1 MPFRHHMQA
10 PIRSLAGASAA
21 LVIDLGWCGHV
32 HNHRYIMVCSGL
44 TLVMPAIYIT
54 INPVIRSSRKGNG
67 GCGSNQLVQNGM
79 VSFTMVSP
87 TSCTHK
93 FVFG

>member
-1 MPFRHHMQA
+1 MQA

-21 LVIDLGWCGHV
+21 LVIDLG
-32 HNHRYIMVCSGL
+32 
-44 TLVMPAIYIT
+44 LVMPAIYIT

-67 GCGSNQLVQNGM
+67 GCGSNQ
-79 VSFTMVSP
+79 
-87 TSCTHK
+87 K